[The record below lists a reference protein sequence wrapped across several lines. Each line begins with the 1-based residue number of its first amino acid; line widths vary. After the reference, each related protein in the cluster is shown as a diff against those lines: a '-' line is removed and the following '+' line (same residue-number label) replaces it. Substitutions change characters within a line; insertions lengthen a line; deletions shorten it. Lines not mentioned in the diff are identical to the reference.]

1 MEEQKKSKE
10 IRMAMPDEHAVYT
23 YEQLTDICDQQQK
36 YINNLLKQLHQA
48 NAQAMFKRLDYL
60 FKVVD
65 IANSKDSKYSFD
77 DDFVLKAIDEL
88 QEALTIPEEKEGNP
102 TTK

>member
-1 MEEQKKSKE
+1 
-10 IRMAMPDEHAVYT
+10 
-23 YEQLTDICDQQQK
+23 
-36 YINNLLKQLHQA
+36 
-48 NAQAMFKRLDYL
+48 MFKRLDYL

-88 QEALTIPEEKEGNP
+88 QEALTIPEEKEENP